1 MENINDIMDLMK
13 RCPIKTLVV
22 GWTEDEKIK
31 AVCKGESPLETLKV
45 ILTLL
50 ESVSEAIMR
59 RGSTADELTELLSA
73 GLATVIARVVTG
85 GEQDESD

>member
-1 MENINDIMDLMK
+1 MEKINNIMDLVK
-13 RCPIKTLVV
+13 QCPIKTLVV

-50 ESVSEAIMR
+50 ESVSEAIMK
-59 RGSTADELTELLSA
+59 RGSTADDLIELLSA
-73 GLATVIARVVTG
+73 GLAAVVARVTG
-85 GEQDESD
+85 GEQNG